1 MTYTYSDLHF
11 YEWMLHELKKQ
22 PNSKPEIV
30 EAKIIDMKRQLR
42 ANSKRTDEHQ
52 TVHDDGI
59 DGFITK
65 FPLPE
70 YITTRQDA
78 DEYFREYEYIRMIP
92 SAYDCTG
99 QRFTAWYKLF
109 QKPDGRF
116 LAYHSVGID
125 M

>member
-42 ANSKRTDEHQ
+42 ANSKR
-52 TVHDDGI
+52 VDDRQI
-59 DGFITK
+59 VRDGCDSFVAK

-70 YITTRQDA
+70 YIETRQDA
-78 DEYFREYEYIRMIP
+78 VEYFKEYEYIRMIP

-116 LAYHSVGID
+116 WAYHCIGMDV
-125 M
+125 

>member
-22 PNSKPEIV
+22 QTSKPEII
-30 EAKIIDMKRQLR
+30 EAKIVEMKRQIR
-42 ANSKRTDEHQ
+42 ANSKRMDDRQ
-52 TVHDDGI
+52 TVRDNGI
-59 DGFITK
+59 DGFIVK

-70 YITTRQDA
+70 CIETRQDA
-78 DEYFREYEYIRMIP
+78 EEYFREHEYIRMIP

-99 QRFTAWYKLF
+99 KSFTKWHKIF

-116 LAYHSVGID
+116 WVYHCIGMDV
-125 M
+125 

>member
-11 YEWMLHELKKQ
+11 YEWMLSELKKQ
-22 PNSKPEIV
+22 PGSKPEKIESRIV
-30 EAKIIDMKRQLR
+30 EMKRQLR
-42 ANSKRTDEHQ
+42 ARSKR
-52 TVHDDGI
+52 VDDRQIVRDNGPDDVI
-59 DGFITK
+59 VK

-70 YITTRQDA
+70 YIETRQDA
-78 DEYFREYEYIRMIP
+78 VEYFKEYEYIRMIP

-116 LAYHSVGID
+116 WAYHCIGMDV
-125 M
+125 